1 MAIDELLFEEIQTAA
16 VRQLGSSAAQQQRHC
31 LYRAAAAVLR
41 IYFWDKA
48 YTTIGYFQKNDCE
61 AVRRMTGGLLV
72 NHKDDLSY
80 GFCAAAEEW
89 PYIYNQQDT
98 YKHIHTAIKKA
109 LADVNIESGFADV
122 KQNTDKNNLCV
133 QTLYS
138 DDLIYGGRKIAG
150 SCMRRR
156 GKKILVQGS
165 LHLNLEKERK
175 EKFSRC
181 FAGNMAKLLNM
192 DLNDKNISSD
202 EISKASSLAKTKY
215 LTKEWNY
222 KF

>member
-1 MAIDELLFEEIQTAA
+1 VLRYIYDTARSAEMNMAIDELLFDEIQKEP
-16 VRQLGSSAAQQQRHC
+16 
-31 LYRAAAAVLR
+31 VLR

-48 YTTIGYFQKNDCE
+48 YTTIGYFQKNDCT

-80 GFCAAAEEW
+80 GFCATAEKW

-98 YKHIHTAIKKA
+98 YKLIHTAIKKA
-109 LADVNIESGFADV
+109 LSSINIESSFAEV
-122 KQNTDKNNLCV
+122 KQSADKNMLCV

-138 DDLIYGGRKIAG
+138 DDLMYDGKKIAG

-165 LHLNLEKERK
+165 LHLDLEEGSK

-181 FAGNMAKLLNM
+181 FCENMAELLNTG
-192 DLNDKNISSD
+192 LNDKNISSE
-202 EISKASSLAKTKY
+202 EISKASSLAETKY
-215 LTKEWNY
+215 LTREWNY